1 KWAARFTKTE
11 LVEEAQ
17 RRHFPASPVS
27 TPLDLIDDP
36 QLIARGFLKEIDHP
50 EFGRIKFP
58 EGAIASL
65 VGTELTPAPRL
76 GEHSTRVLPPRAYSA
91 CDREALIAAG
101 VDYWLRDPLL
111 SHNGRLVGL
120 ADSGVPPCLSL
131 QAQRKI

>member
-1 KWAARFTKTE
+1 
-11 LVEEAQ
+11 VEEAQ

-65 VGTELTPAPRL
+65 VGTQLRPAPRL
-76 GEHSTRVLPPRAYSA
+76 GEHSTAILTQLGYSA
-91 CDREALIAAG
+91 YDRETLIAAG
-101 VDYWLRDPLL
+101 V
-111 SHNGRLVGL
+111 V
-120 ADSGVPPCLSL
+120 
-131 QAQRKI
+131 